1 MYQTLKSFPQK
12 DRYVLGQKVETL
24 TLESLQLIVLAGISE
39 RDKKLPFLE
48 KSIALVDLIKIM
60 LRLAK
65 DINILDGKKYLQL
78 EGLLQEIGR
87 MLGGWRKSLK

>member
-1 MYQTLKSFPQK
+1 MYQYLKSFPQK
-12 DRYVLGQKVETL
+12 DRYVLGQKVENL
-24 TLESLQLIVLAGISE
+24 TLETLQLIILAGISE
-39 RDKKLPFLE
+39 KNKKLPFIE

-65 DINILDGKKYLQL
+65 DINVLDSKKYLQL
-78 EGLLQEIGR
+78 ENFLHEIGR